1 MRANLR
7 IGHIGGINILIHW
20 TFIFLILWIVLSELY
35 RGGDLRS
42 IVFNIIVLIGV
53 FASIVLHEL
62 GHALAAKRF
71 RIQTEKITL
80 LPIGGMASFKRMPKS
95 PKKEFLVSMAG
106 PLVNLIIAIFLYYSI
121 PAKAYFQMNFTE
133 IFEFLMSFSLDSF
146 LFYLFIANAGLFVF
160 NLIPAFPMDGG
171 RMLRAL
177 LAMKMSRIKA
187 TQITTS
193 VAHFIAVF
201 FLLSGL
207 LYNPFLV
214 VIAIFIFFSAFA
226 ENQMVQ
232 QKALLKGHT
241 VEEAMMINM
250 TTFKPDDPL
259 ELAVNHIIFGTEK
272 NFIVVEDHKVM
283 GILFHK
289 DIIDRSNKNILVK
302 DVMKTKFKLLNN
314 SDSLV
319 DAYNLIVNKKNA
331 FIPVLKDDKIAGVID
346 ATNLN
351 EFLLLQAKLAY

>member
-1 MRANLR
+1 MRANLQ
-7 IGHIGGINILIHW
+7 IGHIGGINILVHW
-20 TFIFLILWIVLSELY
+20 TFIFLIIWIVISELY
-35 RGGDLRS
+35 RGGDATS
-42 IVFNIIVLIGV
+42 ILFNVIVLIGI
-53 FASIVLHEL
+53 FISIILHEL
-62 GHALAAKRF
+62 GHALVAKRYQ
-71 RIQTEKITL
+71 IQPEKITL

-95 PKKEFLVSMAG
+95 PKKEFQVSIAG
-106 PLVNLIIAIFLYYSI
+106 PLVNLIIAIFLYYGIS
-121 PAKAYFQMNFTE
+121 AKMYFQMSFSEAHELLMNFTWE
-133 IFEFLMSFSLDSF
+133 SF
-146 LFYLFIANAGLFVF
+146 LFYLFAANAVLFIF
-160 NLIPAFPMDGG
+160 NMIPAFPMDGG

-187 TQITTS
+187 TQIATS
-193 VAHFIAVF
+193 VAHFIAVM
-201 FLLSGL
+201 FLLTGL

-250 TTFKPDDPL
+250 TTFAPDDPIDK
-259 ELAVNHIIFGTEK
+259 AVNHLIFGTER
-272 NFIVVEDHKVM
+272 NFIVVEDHKVK
-283 GILFHK
+283 GILYHK
-289 DIIDRSNKNILVK
+289 DIIDNSNNNISVK
-302 DVMKTKFKLLNN
+302 DIMKTKFKLLSY

-331 FIPVLKDDKIAGVID
+331 FIPVMKNDKLAGVLD

-351 EFLLLQAKLAY
+351 EFLLLQTKLAY

>member
-1 MRANLR
+1 MRANLQ
-7 IGHIGGINILIHW
+7 IGHIGGINILVHW
-20 TFIFLILWIVLSELY
+20 TFIFLIIWIVVSELY
-35 RGGDLRS
+35 RGGDATS
-42 IVFNIIVLIGV
+42 ILFNIIVLIGI
-53 FASIVLHEL
+53 FASIILHEL
-62 GHALAAKRF
+62 GHALVAKRF
-71 RIQTEKITL
+71 HIQTEKITL

-121 PAKAYFQMNFTE
+121 PVKVYFQMNFTE
-133 IFEFLMSFSLDSF
+133 AFEFLMNFSLSSF
-146 LFYLFIANAGLFVF
+146 LFYLFAANAVLFIF

-187 TQITTS
+187 TRIATS
-193 VAHFIAVF
+193 VAHIIAVL
-201 FLLSGL
+201 FLFSGL

-214 VIAIFIFFSAFA
+214 IIAIFIFFSAFA

-232 QKALLKGHT
+232 QKALLKGHA

-250 TTFKPDDPL
+250 TTLLPDDPIDI
-259 ELAVNHIIFGTEK
+259 AVNHIIFGTEK
-272 NFIVVEDHKVM
+272 NFIVVEDHQVK
-283 GILFHK
+283 GILYHK
-289 DIIDRSNKNILVK
+289 DIIDNSNKNLSVK
-302 DVMKTKFKLLNN
+302 EVMKTKFQLLKY
-314 SDSLV
+314 SDNLV

-331 FIPVLKDDKIAGVID
+331 FIPVMKDDKLAGVID